1 MSRFEEDILSD
12 MQNIVSSDKVTGMD
26 YEAMYY
32 YNFVRYMNHVDSYK
46 VYNCIR
52 TGRDDYE
59 KILSLSEKYY
69 DKLYVVFQEFDKR
82 GWTVLSIKKVNKD
95 MNLNPIDVLFNMCD
109 SQGVE
114 FEHGLSLKFDSDITF
129 NPQGRYFLSEEQVNA
144 LRNHLYDTVIPEY
157 VQEMTDTYHNI
168 SNWYRQRL
176 RSESTTKYL
185 NLVREEV
192 IRNWKNV
199 PNKRDLFEKLYHM
212 NCPVSYWVVS
222 INDKKWSVHVNTN
235 PRTIDLEHVDEVEVS
250 RKGNQSV
257 CFILNGKVINTLDV
271 KFFDGILE
279 DFRTKKGE
287 PKKSK
292 PDMVIDGVEVKYG
305 NPFGWHFHH
314 VENPEMYIVTNLDN
328 DVEGESITST
338 VSTEYV
344 GTRQKW
350 TREKLFETAKKY
362 TYIDDF
368 NKMDNSAY
376 ITCRNHGLIKE
387 MTWLKYKTI
396 RWNHEL
402 CIRKGREFNTISE
415 FIKNCFGGYNYARKH
430 GLVDVIFPKKMV
442 V

>member
-12 MQNIVSSDKVTGMD
+12 MREIVYSDKVTGMD

-32 YNFVRYMNHVDSYK
+32 YNFVRYMNHEDSYK

-52 TGRDDYE
+52 TGRSDYQ
-59 KILSLSEKYY
+59 KILELSEKYH
-69 DKLYVVFQEFDKR
+69 DKLHVVFQEFEKR

-114 FEHGLSLKFDSDITF
+114 FEHGLSLKFDSNITF
-129 NPQGRYFLSEEQVNA
+129 NPQGKYFLSEEQVNA
-144 LRNHLYDTVIPEY
+144 LRNHLYDTVIPDY
-157 VQEMTDTYHNI
+157 VQEMTDTYHEI
-168 SNWYRQRL
+168 SRWYRQRL
-176 RSESTTKYL
+176 RSESATKYL

-199 PNKRDLFEKLYHM
+199 ENKKELFKKLYHM

-222 INDKKWSVHVNTN
+222 IDDKKGSVHVNTN
-235 PRTIDLEHVDEVEVS
+235 PKTIDLERVDEVEVS

-257 CFILNGKVINTLDV
+257 CFIMDGKVINTLDV

-279 DFRTKKGE
+279 DFYNKKGE

-292 PDMVIDGVEVKYG
+292 PDMVIDGVEMKYG
-305 NPFGWHFHH
+305 NPFGWHFRH
-314 VENPEMYIVTNLDN
+314 VENPEMYIVTNIDN

-344 GTRQKW
+344 GARQKW
-350 TREKLFETAKKY
+350 TREKLFETAQKY

-368 NKMDNSAY
+368 YKMDTCAY
-376 ITCRNHGLIKE
+376 NTCVKNGLIKE
-387 MTWLKYKTI
+387 MTWLKYK
-396 RWNHEL
+396 RKKWNHEL
-402 CIRKGREFNTISE
+402 CIQKGTEFNSRGE
-415 FIKNCFGGYNYARKH
+415 FQKKCWSGYLYAWKH
-430 GLVDVIFPKKMV
+430 GLLDMIFPKKMV